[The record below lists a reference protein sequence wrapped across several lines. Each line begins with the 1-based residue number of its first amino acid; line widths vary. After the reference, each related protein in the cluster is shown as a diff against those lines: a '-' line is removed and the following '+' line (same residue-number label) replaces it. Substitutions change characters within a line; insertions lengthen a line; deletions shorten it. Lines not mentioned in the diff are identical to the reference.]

1 MQLGRIPRALG
12 TVIAHCFS
20 RHLLT
25 FRENI
30 VKGSCLRCVVGF
42 CAALFSA
49 SPAFSQDA
57 PLSYV
62 AAPEVYKLL
71 GENDQF
77 RVIHQSIKPGH
88 RDAWHSHS
96 ALAVYR
102 LTDCTTRLH
111 YPDGKATPPTTRKAG
126 GVAFLPAQASHSLE
140 NLGTNVCEGLII
152 ERK

>member
-1 MQLGRIPRALG
+1 MKAFRLK
-12 TVIAHCFS
+12 TVTS
-20 RHLLT
+20 
-25 FRENI
+25 
-30 VKGSCLRCVVGF
+30 F
-42 CAALFSA
+42 CAALVFA
-49 SPAFSQDA
+49 PVAIAQDA
-57 PLSYV
+57 PLSYK

-96 ALAVYR
+96 ALVSYR

-111 YPDGKATPPTTRKAG
+111 YPDGKTTGGQPRKAG
-126 GVAFLPAQASHSLE
+126 EVGFLPAQPSHSLE
-140 NLGTNVCEGLII
+140 NIGTNVCEGLII